1 MAVWR
6 IIIYFSQKF
15 QKRAFSN
22 LSPDDPGQL
31 SEEKTDTVDGRN
43 PAPVDLVN
51 GSLSHYLQGF
61 IHPRWCRIS
70 TINQICSRSN
80 GVAFPS
86 HQLSAQAARSR
97 EQLLRRRACASKML
111 VSMVQELFFVEET
124 SSRGTLRIHW
134 RRLYVYVYRSMNFWL
149 IFIRFS
155 CR

>member
-15 QKRAFSN
+15 QKRAFFN

-51 GSLSHYLQGF
+51 GSLSHYLKGF

-70 TINQICSRSN
+70 SYFFHQPDMFLFKW
-80 GVAFPS
+80 GGFPS
-86 HQLSAQAARSR
+86 HQLSSQAARSR
-97 EQLLRRRACASKML
+97 EQLLGRRACASKN
-111 VSMVQELFFVEET
+111 V
-124 SSRGTLRIHW
+124 GIHGP
-134 RRLYVYVYRSMNFWL
+134 RAVF
-149 IFIRFS
+149 
-155 CR
+155 C